1 MLRLYDQDVY
11 ELFMDLFD
19 CLPVS
24 CVVNGLYLCM
34 HGGISQRLTSLAS
47 INKIDRRREPPDNS
61 LLADLLWADPAHQ
74 KNCENFDYA
83 DNADRGISCVFGK
96 KPLK

>member
-1 MLRLYDQDVY
+1 
-11 ELFMDLFD
+11 MDLFD

-74 KNCENFDYA
+74 KHCEKFDYA
-83 DNADRGISCVFGK
+83 ENSDRGISCVFGK